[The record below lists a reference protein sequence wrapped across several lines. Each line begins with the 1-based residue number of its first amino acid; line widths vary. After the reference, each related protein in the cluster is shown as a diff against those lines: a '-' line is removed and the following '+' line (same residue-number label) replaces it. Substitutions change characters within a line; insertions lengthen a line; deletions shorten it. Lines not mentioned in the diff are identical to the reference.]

1 MNFSTNNS
9 LFKKVFVLTFFAAV
23 LPICL
28 SVISFWVV
36 DNGSGGI
43 NFTPIFYGS
52 FTMAVFLAGAGAYYF
67 SRHLSLPIKHFIKS
81 ATEIARGD
89 FSQRVPIE
97 SNDEIGRLARIFNYM
112 VTELRRL
119 DEMNLNKIINEKNKT
134 ETILRN
140 VADGV
145 IVTDPG
151 NKILLIN
158 LVAQNWF
165 NVRDSEAIGKAI
177 GNVVK
182 QTSLLQLIN
191 QGAKTA
197 SSTPKNIE
205 VSLEPQEGGK
215 PIVLQGRAARIVNE
229 KDELIGIVTIL
240 RDITREKEIDR
251 LKTELVSMVAHELR
265 SPLTCITGFS
275 ELLLDSSLEPEQS
288 EEYATIILKE
298 SNRLSDLINKFLDI
312 SKIEA
317 GKSQVRKSP
326 VDMKMLVEKVLDFNS
341 QLADKK
347 DIAVTFDSPDEVTV
361 VPLDRDMIE
370 QVVLNLFSN
379 AVKYSPENTS
389 VAVRLIENETRMY
402 LEIEDTGFG
411 ISEKALPHIF
421 DKFYRITDNEQVRD
435 ITGSGLGLALV
446 KEIVEIH
453 GGTIKVKSTLGKG
466 STFTITLPKEEI
478 PVTQDDETLI
488 GLV

>member
-1 MNFSTNNS
+1 MKLSIDNS
-9 LFKKVFVLTFFAAV
+9 LFKKVFVLTFFAAI

-28 SVISFWVV
+28 SMVSFWVV
-36 DNGSGGI
+36 DNGGAGI

-52 FTMAVFLAGAGAYYF
+52 FLMAVFLAGAGAYYF
-67 SRHLSLPIKHFIKS
+67 SKHLSLPIKHFIKS

-119 DEMNLNKIINEKNKT
+119 DQMNLNKIINEKNKT

-151 NKILLIN
+151 DKIVLIN

-165 NVRDSEAIGKAI
+165 NVRDSEAVDRAI
-177 GNVVK
+177 SDVVK

-191 QGAKTA
+191 ETA
-197 SSTPKNIE
+197 SADHSKPQNIE
-205 VSLEPQEGGK
+205 VSLEPQGGRK

-229 KDELIGIVTIL
+229 KAELIGIVTIL
-240 RDITREKEIDR
+240 RDITHEKEIDR
-251 LKTELVSMVAHELR
+251 LKTELVSLVAHELR

-275 ELLLDSSLEPEQS
+275 ELLLDPSLESEQS

-347 DIAVTFDSPDEVTV
+347 DIAVTFDSPNDVSV
-361 VPLDRDMIE
+361 VHLDRDMIE

-379 AVKYSPENTS
+379 AVKYSPEKAT
-389 VAVRLIENETRMY
+389 VAVRLIENESKMY
-402 LEIEDTGFG
+402 VEVEDTGFG

-453 GGTIKVKSTLGKG
+453 GGSVKVRSTLGKG
-466 STFTITLPKEEI
+466 SIFTITLPKEESAM
-478 PVTQDDETLI
+478 PPDDETLI